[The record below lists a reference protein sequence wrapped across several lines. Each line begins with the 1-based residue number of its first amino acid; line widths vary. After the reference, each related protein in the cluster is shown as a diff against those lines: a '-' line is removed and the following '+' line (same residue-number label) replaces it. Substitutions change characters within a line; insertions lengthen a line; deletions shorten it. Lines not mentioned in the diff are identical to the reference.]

1 MLITGLTLTNGI
13 SYMLSPY
20 HSRLFLGT
28 SATFLSLTALVGQIQ
43 KAEAVNITFDYTY
56 DNNNFFADSSRKD
69 LLDQAAGYFETNIND
84 SLPELNPT
92 SPETLTLE
100 FTNPSDTTAP
110 IIELSDRTIAENQI
124 LIFAGSDELGSNT
137 LGFGEKSGSKKLVYQ
152 DRTTTFNNAYET
164 RKAEASLWGGSLS
177 FDLEYD
183 AIDAPNGTKWHFGSD
198 TNGLDSN
205 EADFLSVAIHEI
217 AHVMGFGTSSNWDN
231 LVSGTNFTGAKSQD
245 IFNGLVPLDS
255 NHWND
260 NITIDGLETAMD
272 TTITNGDRKLLTR
285 LDYAGLEDI
294 GWGVNQSVYNV
305 PFEFSPSLGI
315 LVVAGMFGTKKVLDA
330 RKIK

>member
-1 MLITGLTLTNGI
+1 
-13 SYMLSPY
+13 MLSFY

-56 DNNNFFADSSRKD
+56 DNGFFSGANAGRKD
-69 LLDQAAGYFETNIND
+69 LLDQAAGYLADNIND

-92 SPETLTLE
+92 SPETLTLK
-100 FTNPSDTTAP
+100 FTNPSDTTGTQ
-110 IIELSDRTIAENQI
+110 ISLSNQTIAQDQI
-124 LIFAGSDELGSNT
+124 LIFAGSEELGSNT
-137 LGFGEKSGSKKLVYQ
+137 LGVGEKSGSNKLAFSGS
-152 DRTTTFNNAYET
+152 TFDNAYET

-177 FDLEYD
+177 FDLDYD
-183 AIDAPNGTKWHFGSD
+183 ATTAPNGTKWHFGSD
-198 TNGLDSN
+198 TNGLDSD

-217 AHVMGFGTSSNWDN
+217 AHVMGFGTGSNWDN

-245 IFNGLVPLDS
+245 IFNSVVPLDGG
-255 NHWND
+255 HWND
-260 NITIDGLETAMD
+260 SVTIDGLETAMD
-272 TTITNGDRKLLTR
+272 TTINNGDRKLLTR

-294 GWGVNQSVYNV
+294 GWDVDQSVYNV

-315 LVVAGMFGTKKVLDA
+315 LIVAGMFGTKKVWNT
-330 RKIK
+330 KKSKQ

>member
-1 MLITGLTLTNGI
+1 MLITGLTLRNGI
-13 SYMLSPY
+13 SYMLPLY

-28 SATFLSLTALVGQIQ
+28 SATFFSLTALVGQIQ

-92 SPETLTLE
+92 SPETLTLK
-100 FTNPSDTTAP
+100 FTNPSDTTAE
-110 IIELSDRTIAENQI
+110 ISLSNRTIAEDEI
-124 LIFAGSDELGSNT
+124 LIFVGSDELGSNT
-137 LGFGEKSGSKKLVYQ
+137 LGVGERSGSSRAFISGS
-152 DRTTTFNNAYET
+152 DFDNAYTT
-164 RKAEASLWGGSLS
+164 RQAEASLWGGSLS
-177 FDLEYD
+177 FD
-183 AIDAPNGTKWHFGSD
+183 IDTGANSTDWYFGSD
-198 TNGLDSN
+198 ISGIGAN

-231 LVSGTNFTGAKSQD
+231 LVSGANFTGAKSQD
-245 IFNGLVPLDS
+245 IFNGLVPIDGG
-255 NHWND
+255 HWND
-260 NITIDGLETAMD
+260 NVTIDGLETALD

-294 GWGVNQSVYNV
+294 GWEVDQSVYNI

-315 LVVAGMFGTKKVLDA
+315 LVVAGMFGTKKVLET
-330 RKIK
+330 KKSKQ